1 MSNFPPSF
9 FMNNEPPITHNNN
22 DLRNYI
28 YEVISDI
35 GPSGPTGPTGPA
47 GATGPSGA
55 SGAAGV
61 TGPSGAAGATGP
73 TGPLFTSSCADFYAL
88 MPGDNPVAIA
98 AGADVAFPN
107 DGAIAGADVVRLS
120 ASTFGLVSV
129 GTYQVLFEVSVDEP
143 GQLILNLDALEL
155 ANSAV
160 GRAATVSQINGCFLV
175 QTSLPNQV
183 LSVRNP
189 AGSIA
194 PLTITPLAGGT
205 HIVSAHLVITRLA

>member
-9 FMNNEPPITHNNN
+9 FMTNEPPITQNNN

-28 YEVISDI
+28 YEVLTEV
-35 GPSGPTGPTGPA
+35 GPAGPTGPTGPA

-55 SGAAGV
+55 AGASGA

-98 AGADVAFPN
+98 AGANVAFPN
-107 DGAIAGADVVRLS
+107 DGAIVGADIVRLS
-120 ASTFGLVSV
+120 PSTFGLSA

-155 ANSAV
+155 ANTAV
-160 GRAATVSQINGCFLV
+160 GRASVDSQINGCFLV
-175 QTSLPNQV
+175 QVAAPAV